1 MAPEGVGGSSCGPG
15 HPNPTATT
23 IGAPDEPVN
32 APPRALP
39 GSVRARK
46 NMTFAVFSLGRS
58 IAAAISLY
66 GIRQYARKQKV
77 SR

>member
-1 MAPEGVGGSSCGPG
+1 
-15 HPNPTATT
+15 
-23 IGAPDEPVN
+23 
-32 APPRALP
+32 
-39 GSVRARK
+39 VRARK